1 MARKAKAASKSRL
14 DAEMRSLGRK
24 MDELVAAARKA
35 QGKLRASSAVQL
47 RRLKVKQAQAKR
59 ALGKLGRQSAAASG
73 PMKSGLRKAWRD
85 IEAAVRQAT
94 KRFRETA

>member
-14 DAEMRSLGRK
+14 DAEMRTLGRK
-24 MDELVAAARKA
+24 MDRLIAAARKA
-35 QGKLRASSAVQL
+35 EGKLRASSVVQL

-59 ALGKLGRQSAAASG
+59 SLGKLGRQSAAASG
-73 PMKSGLRKAWRD
+73 PMKTGLRKAWRD

-94 KRFRETA
+94 KRFRETV